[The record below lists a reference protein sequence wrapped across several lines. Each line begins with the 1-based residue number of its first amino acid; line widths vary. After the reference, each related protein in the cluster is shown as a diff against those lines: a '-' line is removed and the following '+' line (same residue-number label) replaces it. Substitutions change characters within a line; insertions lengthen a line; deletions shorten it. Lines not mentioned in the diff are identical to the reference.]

1 MSASPPVH
9 RDLRD
14 YALIGDC
21 ETAALVGRDGSIDWL
36 CWPRF
41 DSEACFAR
49 LLGDERHGFWSLR
62 PVEGGGRTHRRYLD
76 GSMVLETLFET
87 SAGAVA
93 VTDFMPLRGAAADL
107 VRIVEGR
114 GGEVPMEMRL
124 NLRFDHGRCRP
135 WLQPAGPNRLRAVA
149 GPHAVDLSAEAELRP
164 AEGGASARFSVR
176 EGERRAFVL
185 TYSPSHRPPPRPMDA
200 RAALDFTL
208 DWWRRWISRCDYRGP
223 YADQVRRSLI
233 VLKALTYRPTGGMVA
248 APTTSLPEQPGG
260 ERNWDYRYCWLRDAT
275 FTLLAFM
282 ESGLF
287 EEAHAW
293 RDWLVRAVAG
303 EPRAVQPVYG
313 VAGEQRLIEWIEPD
327 LPGFNGARPVR
338 VGNDAFRQ
346 SQLDVY
352 GEVLDALH
360 QARRHQSKPED
371 PSWPLQRAFID
382 HLVERWRDPDAG
394 IWEVRGP
401 PQHFTHSKVMAWVA
415 FDVGVR
421 AVEQQGLDGDIQT
434 WGACRDQIRHAI
446 LRDGFDHDRGC
457 FTRAFGSAEMDASL
471 LLLPQVG
478 FVPPDDPRMI
488 ATVEAIEQ
496 DLSWNGLVRRYDTAT
511 NDDGLPPGEG
521 AFLACSF
528 WLVDAYTLMGRH
540 DEAQA
545 LFERLLSFTNDVGLL
560 PEEIDP
566 RSGAFLGNF
575 PQGLSHLSLVGA
587 AYNLSRGCGPARER
601 RARD

>member
-1 MSASPPVH
+1 MSGSSSAA

-21 ETAALVGRDGSIDWL
+21 ETAALVGRDGAIDWL

-49 LLGDERHGFWSLR
+49 LLGDGRHGCWSLR
-62 PVEGGGRTHRRYLD
+62 PAEGLAHVRRRYLD
-76 GSMVLETLFET
+76 GSLILETVFET
-87 SAGAVA
+87 ASGAVA
-93 VTDFMPLRGAAADL
+93 VTDFMPVRGAASDL

-114 GGEVPMEMRL
+114 AGRVPMEMRL
-124 NLRFDHGRCRP
+124 DLRFDYGRCRP
-135 WLQPAGPNRLRAVA
+135 WIQSATPNSLRAVA
-149 GPHAVDLSAEAELRP
+149 GPHAAELTADAELRP
-164 AEGGASARFSVR
+164 AEGGATARFAVA

-185 TYSPSHRPPPRPMDA
+185 TYSPSHERARRPIDPH
-200 RAALDFTL
+200 AALSATL
-208 DWWRRWISRCDYRGP
+208 DWWRDWISRCDYSGP
-223 YADQVRRSLI
+223 YAEDVRRSLV
-233 VLKALTYRPTGGMVA
+233 VLKGLTYRPTGGMVA
-248 APTTSLPEQPGG
+248 APTTSLPEHPGG

-275 FTLLAFM
+275 FTLLTFM

-287 EEAHAW
+287 EEARAW

-303 EPRAVQPVYG
+303 EPGAVQPVYG
-313 VAGEQRLIEWIEPD
+313 VAGEQRLIEWIEPG
-327 LPGFNGARPVR
+327 LPGFNGAQPVR
-338 VGNDAFRQ
+338 IGNAAFRQ
-346 SQLDVY
+346 SQLDVF

-360 QARRHQSKPED
+360 QARRHGQAPQD

-382 HLVERWRDPDAG
+382 HLVERWREPDAG

-415 FDVGVR
+415 FDVGVQ
-421 AVEQQGLDGDIQT
+421 AVEQQGLRGDAELWRT
-434 WGACRDQIRHAI
+434 CREEVRQAI
-446 LRDGFDHDRGC
+446 LRDGLDPERGG
-457 FTRAFGSAEMDASL
+457 FTRAFGSAEVDASL

-478 FVPPDDPRMI
+478 FVAPDDPRML

-496 DLSWNGLVRRYDTAT
+496 DLSWNGLIRRYDTAT

-528 WLVDAYTLMGRH
+528 WLVDAYTMQGRRE
-540 DEAQA
+540 EAEA

-560 PEEIDP
+560 PEEVDP
-566 RSGAFLGNF
+566 RTGAFLGNF
-575 PQGLSHLSLVGA
+575 PQGLSHLSLVDA
-587 AYNLSRGCGPARER
+587 AYNLSRTRGPAEER
-601 RARD
+601 RTRD